1 MGAGQLFAQGIGEQ
15 RGRDTLSREER
26 TEQIIQTL
34 FGELYYA
41 TEVRTV
47 KTIGPYKPR
56 MLEPLAR
63 FMKTYRVEV
72 REIINSM
79 SDDKFDK
86 GFWLSEPFSEHAT
99 QLLSPVQIRIEKL
112 NFRNPWWI
120 AGLGHPD
127 YEADFKY
134 WSMIS
139 DLNLRE
145 AVCLTLGVSPTS
157 FTDELLNKF
166 AQNFDRRSG
175 SDTISLFVGR
185 RYELLR
191 RKFNPLGLDD
201 LIIPMNELKSWIL
214 EVELEVPEKFHRIIL
229 KDQAGNYLGST
240 PPQETR
246 ADRREL
252 NSIAKLITT
261 MAMEKYGYDP
271 DRPRN
276 PASSKIKSAAAL
288 AGLELSEDTILKYL
302 KLGAALRTKSTDPD

>member
-1 MGAGQLFAQGIGEQ
+1 M
-15 RGRDTLSREER
+15 SREER

-47 KTIGPYKPR
+47 KNIGPYKPR
-56 MLEPLAR
+56 MLESLAR
-63 FMKTYRVEV
+63 VMKTYIVEV

-79 SDDKFDK
+79 SDSEFEK
-86 GFWLSEPFSEHAT
+86 GFALREPFSEFSI
-99 QLLSPVQIRIEKL
+99 QKLSSFKAQVEKL
-112 NFRNPWWI
+112 NFKSPWWL

-145 AVCLTLGVSPTS
+145 AVCLTLGVSPTGFS
-157 FTDELLNKF
+157 DEILNKF
-166 AQNFDRRSG
+166 AQNFDSRSG
-175 SDTISLFVGR
+175 NNTISLFVGR

-201 LIIPMNELKSWIL
+201 LIIPMSELKSWVV
-214 EVELEVPEKFHRIIL
+214 EVELEVPEKFNEIIL
-229 KDQAGNYLGST
+229 KNRTGAYLN
-240 PPQETR
+240 PPSPKETC

-252 NSIAKLITT
+252 NSIAKLITA
-261 MAMEKYGYDP
+261 MAMEKYGFDP

>member
-1 MGAGQLFAQGIGEQ
+1 M
-15 RGRDTLSREER
+15 SREER

-47 KTIGPYKPR
+47 KTIGPYNPR
-56 MLEPLAR
+56 MLGSLAR
-63 FMKTYRVEV
+63 VTKEYIIEV
-72 REIINSM
+72 MEVINSM
-79 SDDKFDK
+79 SDYEFDN
-86 GFWLSEPFSEHAT
+86 GFSIYEPFSDLAV
-99 QLLSPVQIRIEKL
+99 QLLSPIKARIEKL
-112 NFRNPWWI
+112 NFKAPWWL

-145 AVCLTLGVSPTS
+145 AVCLTLGVSPKG
-157 FTDELLNKF
+157 FTDELLNQF
-166 AQNFDRRSG
+166 ARNFDSRSG
-175 SDTISLFVGR
+175 SNTISLFVGR

-201 LIIPMNELKSWIL
+201 LIIPMSELKSWVL
-214 EVELEVPEKFHRIIL
+214 EVELEVPEKFNEIIL
-229 KDQAGNYLGST
+229 KNRTGVYLN
-240 PPQETR
+240 PPSPKETR

-302 KLGAALRTKSTDPD
+302 KLGAALRTKSTNPD